1 MGKVIITCAVTG
13 SVHTPTMSEA
23 LPITPEQIATQSI
36 EAALAGAAV
45 LHLHA
50 RVPEDGRPTGNP
62 DVFAQFLPVIRRST
76 DAIINITTGGAATMP
91 VEERLAAAMRFKPE
105 LCSLNMGSINFAF
118 FPAAKRITKWAH
130 GWERDYVVN
139 SDDYIFRNTFRDIE
153 KILST
158 LSEAGTRFEH
168 ECYDLG
174 HLYNLAHFVDRGLV
188 RAPFFIQMIF
198 GILGGI
204 GADLENL
211 FIMKETA
218 DRLFGRGSYQWS
230 VLAAGRHQMPFLAQA
245 ALLGGHVRVGLED
258 SLFIERG
265 VLATSNAQQV
275 QKIVRILKEMGH
287 ERATPAEA
295 REMLGLKGGERVEI

>member
-118 FPAAKRITKWAH
+118 FPAAKRITKWTH